1 MTIIVLS
8 IVLTLSLIVFLIP
21 NSDAQSVVMDV
32 ECAVYEHSDDVNGND
47 VDVRI
52 FLQGLKADYD
62 YTAKV
67 TPDHNPSTNVTSK
80 TDSDGIYWAI
90 AKIPNGEKSLIFNVD
105 VYEGKNTNGQF
116 IASGSDNAPCFGIAF
131 SKIQ

>member
-1 MTIIVLS
+1 MVIS
-8 IVLTLSLIVFLIP
+8 LSLIMFLTQA
-21 NSDAQSVVMDV
+21 SQAQSILIDV

-52 FLQGLKADYD
+52 FLHGLKQDYD
-62 YTAKV
+62 YTAKI
-67 TPDHNPSTNVTSK
+67 TPDHNPPIMVTSK

-90 AKIPNGEKSLIFNVD
+90 AKIDNGEKSLNFKVD
-105 VYEGKNTNGQF
+105 VFEGNDTNGRPV
-116 IASGSDNAPCFGIAF
+116 AVGRADAPCFGIAF